1 MVTPELGRGRC
12 SHLLLPSCLLCL
24 NELLL
29 VSAQSC
35 PTVLR
40 PHGLAHQAPLFVG
53 FSRQEYLS
61 ISFFPFFLQEFL
73 PFPSPGDPALA
84 GRFLTV

>member
-40 PHGLAHQAPLFVG
+40 PHGLQPTRL
-53 FSRQEYLS
+53 LC
-61 ISFFPFFLQEFL
+61 LWD
-73 PFPSPGDPALA
+73 SPGKN
-84 GRFLTV
+84 T